1 MKNVNELIPEDGL
14 RISLEVLI
22 EKEHERCLDS
32 IERVNKMCASDYD
45 EEYAGVVI
53 DHYRRKLER
62 LSVIYRRLFSK
73 DIYM

>member
-14 RISLEVLI
+14 RISLETLI

-32 IERVNKMCASDYD
+32 IERINKLCASDYD
-45 EEYAGVVI
+45 EEYADVVI
-53 DHYRRKLER
+53 AHYRRKLAR

-73 DIYM
+73 DIYS